1 MVPVPAADTL
11 GYIRVSTE
19 QQATEQKTS
28 LGDQRQLI
36 TAKARQLGRV
46 LEPSSIFEDA
56 GVSGATAEGRPAF
69 MAMVDYCL
77 SNRRMISK
85 RGMIII
91 LNDSRFG
98 RFDDP
103 EEAGHWRFVLNKAGW
118 EVRFCESDDV
128 RDPLAR
134 GVIRFIGSAQAS
146 EYRANLKRTAKRSA
160 RSTAEKGLWQQEAP
174 LGYRRVAT
182 RGDGAERVLDI
193 GQRKSADEVS
203 RLALGPEHE
212 QEAIRW
218 MFESYAAGGVS
229 LGGLARELV
238 NRFPFRL
245 WSRSTVGATLR
256 NPAYAGDVVW
266 CRRVTDKTER
276 LERTVRDKA
285 DWVIVRSAH
294 PAIISRELYETVQRR
309 MATNKRQ
316 TTATAG
322 GYPLSGLIRCAQCG
336 KHFAGGGGRKGPPG
350 DVDRYRFYKDTGGTM
365 RVPVCSAPITTLRKR
380 WLEEQV
386 TTAVARLAVD
396 PRTQDLIRAEVER
409 VMLASRDSGKERH
422 AGLERD
428 KKRLVA
434 EQQRLIDAIAKGT
447 LSDSEAANNMANL
460 RRRISATEAE
470 IQQLRFAARAEDST
484 QRDVERMIAIAQD
497 FPTQATRLHGSALRE
512 VLAPWIADAVVDKE
526 KRVLNL
532 TLWRIPGAAK
542 VFHLNNSPAPGSR

>member
-1 MVPVPAADTL
+1 MDTL

-19 QQATEQKTS
+19 QQATTEKTS
-28 LGDQRQLI
+28 LADQRRLLVDLA
-36 TAKARQLGRV
+36 TKLGRI
-46 LEPSSIFEDA
+46 LEPGAIFEDA
-56 GVSGATAEGRPAF
+56 GFSGATVEGRPAF
-69 MAMVDYCL
+69 MEMLRYCETNPRAA
-77 SNRRMISK
+77 SAKCMILT
-85 RGMIII
+85 

-103 EEAGHWRFVLNKAGW
+103 EEAGHWRFVLKKLGW
-118 EVRFCESDDV
+118 PVRFCESDDV
-128 RDPLAR
+128 EDPVAR

-146 EYRANLKRTAKRSA
+146 EYRANLRRTAKRSA

-174 LGYRRVAT
+174 LGYRRLAT
-182 RGDGAERVLDI
+182 RGDGAERILDI

-203 RLALGPEHE
+203 RLALGPDHE

-218 MFESYAAGGVS
+218 MFESYAAGGIS
-229 LGGLARELV
+229 LGALARELV

-245 WSRSTVGATLR
+245 WSTSTVGATLR
-256 NPAYAGDVVW
+256 NPAYMGDVVW

-276 LERTVRDKA
+276 LTRTVRDKA
-285 DWVIVRSAH
+285 DWVIVRGAH
-294 PAIISRELYETVQRR
+294 PAIISRELYATAQRR

-322 GYPLSGLIRCAQCG
+322 GYPLTGLIRCRQCG

-460 RRRISATEAE
+460 RRQISAKEAE
-470 IQQLRFAARAEDST
+470 IHQLRFAARAKDST
-484 QRDVERMIAIAQD
+484 QRDVDRMIAIAQD
-497 FPTQATRLHGSALRE
+497 FPTQAKRLHGLALRE

-542 VFHLNNSPAPGSR
+542 VFHLNNSPARGSP